1 MLQFLHIFAET
12 DFINLVLFS
21 NTIMIMRKP
30 FLFLFSFFLF
40 FPSVLIASS
49 FQPDSLVI
57 AEPVLQHRFCDLEV
71 DRVPEGILYDYGVTP
86 VDYRDYN
93 GLPQNENCY
102 EKVFIR
108 ITSAARFLFL

>member
-1 MLQFLHIFAET
+1 MVASG
-12 DFINLVLFS
+12 DDLV
-21 NTIMIMRKP
+21 NTSIICEIMRKP

-93 GLPQNENCY
+93 GLPNQNNVA
-102 EKVFIR
+102 VF
-108 ITSAARFLFL
+108 SS

>member
-1 MLQFLHIFAET
+1 
-12 DFINLVLFS
+12 
-21 NTIMIMRKP
+21 MIC
-30 FLFLFSFFLF
+30 FFLF
-40 FPSVLIASS
+40 FPSVLSASS
-49 FQPDSLVI
+49 FHPDTLVI
-57 AEPVLQHRFCDLEV
+57 AEPVLQSMFCDLAV